1 MKRSVGIFLIT
12 VGLLAAPGT
21 YATTIEMGV
30 KGLVC
35 AFCAQGIEK
44 KLRKLPATADVV
56 VSLEERLVAVA
67 LKDGQDIPDAE
78 LRKTLTD
85 AGYTVTIIQRTDTPL
100 ATIRGRVR
108 QGKP

>member
-1 MKRSVGIFLIT
+1 MKRVTCLLIAA
-12 VGLLAAPGT
+12 GLLAASAAD
-21 YATTIEMGV
+21 ATTIEMGV

-56 VSLEERLVAVA
+56 VSLEQRLVAVA
-67 LKDGQDIPDAE
+67 LKDGQDIPDGD
-78 LRKTLTD
+78 LRKALTD
-85 AGYTVTIIQRTDTPL
+85 AGYTVTTIQRTETPL
-100 ATIRGRVR
+100 ATIRGRVA

>member
-1 MKRSVGIFLIT
+1 MKRLACLLI
-12 VGLLAAPGT
+12 GLGFFGASEA

-56 VSLEERLVAVA
+56 VSLEQRLVAVA
-67 LKDGQDIPDAE
+67 LKEGRDITDAE
-78 LRKTLTD
+78 LRKALTD
-85 AGYTVTIIQRTDTPL
+85 AGYTVTTIQRTETPL
-100 ATIRGRVR
+100 ATIRGRV
-108 QGKP
+108 GHKP

>member
-1 MKRSVGIFLIT
+1 MRRVSCLLI
-12 VGLLAAPGT
+12 VAGLFAASAA

-56 VSLEERLVAVA
+56 VSLEQHLVAVA
-67 LKDGQDIPDAE
+67 LKDGQDIPDSD
-78 LRKTLTD
+78 LRKSLTD
-85 AGYTVTIIQRTDTPL
+85 AGYTVTTIQRTETPL
-100 ATIRGRVR
+100 ATIRGRVGK
-108 QGKP
+108 GKP

>member
-1 MKRSVGIFLIT
+1 MKCLTCLLIT
-12 VGLLAAPGT
+12 GGFFGASGA

-56 VSLEERLVAVA
+56 VSLEQRMVAVA

-78 LRKTLTD
+78 LRKALTD
-85 AGYTVTIIQRTDTPL
+85 AGYTVTTIQRTETPL
-100 ATIRGRVR
+100 ATIRGRVG